1 MKKEKIK
8 YQIFFGINK
17 GNNNDP
23 NKEDILEK
31 DLEIKENFEFNDYN
45 LDSTKG
51 NLKEYF
57 LTTFGKKYPLC
68 KCEISIFYKNKN
80 VYSPLSGNEDSKL
93 SSLII
98 DKPYIIKIKNE
109 CHCEYK
115 TYKNYMYIPKFEVI
129 KRIKE
134 LDDEKNNLEK
144 NNSSLI
150 SNIEQLENEN
160 KILKKG
166 INQTKEELSN
176 ENKFKIKR
184 RE

>member
-57 LTTFGKKYPLC
+57 LTTF
-68 KCEISIFYKNKN
+68 
-80 VYSPLSGNEDSKL
+80 
-93 SSLII
+93 
-98 DKPYIIKIKNE
+98 IKIKMFTVR
-109 CHCEYK
+109 YQVMK
-115 TYKNYMYIPKFEVI
+115 IRNYLV
-129 KRIKE
+129 
-134 LDDEKNNLEK
+134 
-144 NNSSLI
+144 
-150 SNIEQLENEN
+150 
-160 KILKKG
+160 
-166 INQTKEELSN
+166 
-176 ENKFKIKR
+176 
-184 RE
+184 